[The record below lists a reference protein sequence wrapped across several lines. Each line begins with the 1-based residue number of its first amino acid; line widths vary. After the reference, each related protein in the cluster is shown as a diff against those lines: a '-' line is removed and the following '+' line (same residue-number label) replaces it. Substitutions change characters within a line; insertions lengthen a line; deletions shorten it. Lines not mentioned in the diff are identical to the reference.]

1 MDGEKA
7 SLVLFQYRFE
17 DVTIMACELI
27 WEPEGV
33 LSRFSGTISG
43 TEFLD
48 SVARI
53 QSDARFDDIRYV
65 IHDLSSVAI
74 DQISDEVLTE
84 LSVLH
89 FGACASC
96 PNCRVVLVTTDA
108 ALGER
113 VERVLM
119 APKMKSYEV
128 KVRPSVVA
136 ARDWL
141 DSQPQLML
149 MSDVMGFWSR

>member
-1 MDGEKA
+1 
-7 SLVLFQYRFE
+7 
-17 DVTIMACELI
+17 MACELV

-33 LSRFSGTISG
+33 LSRFSGRFSG

-53 QSDARFDDIRYV
+53 QSDPRFDDARYV
-65 IHDLSSVAI
+65 IHDLSAVVT
-74 DQISDEVLTE
+74 DEISDTVLTD

-96 PNCRVVLVTTDA
+96 PNCRVVFVTTDT

-113 VERVLM
+113 IKRILM
-119 APKMKSYEV
+119 APKMKSYDVE
-128 KVRPSVVA
+128 VRPGLVE
-136 ARDWL
+136 ARNWL
-141 DSQPQLML
+141 DSQPQLL
-149 MSDVMGFWSR
+149 RLSDVMGFWSR

>member
-1 MDGEKA
+1 
-7 SLVLFQYRFE
+7 
-17 DVTIMACELI
+17 MACELV

-33 LSRFSGTISG
+33 LSRFSGRFSG

-53 QSDARFDDIRYV
+53 QSDPRFDDARYV
-65 IHDLSSVAI
+65 IHDLSAVVT
-74 DQISDEVLTE
+74 DEISDTVLTD

-96 PNCRVVLVTTDA
+96 PNCRVAFVTTDT

-113 VERVLM
+113 IKRILM
-119 APKMKSYEV
+119 APKMKSYDVE
-128 KVRPSVVA
+128 VRPGLIE
-136 ARDWL
+136 ARNWL
-141 DSQPQLML
+141 DSQPQLL
-149 MSDVMGFWSR
+149 RLSDVMGFWSR